1 MSWRIADQPRFAR
14 STDACGGAALSRR
27 ISVGPARGRDSTT
40 AVVADPEWL
49 GIADPPQALRP
60 CLSAHLA
67 GRRFAAADHLA
78 PPGRGRAANP
88 GTALRRAGAGGAG
101 HALRPAVHCRR
112 PAAIERRRGAPRRG
126 AAALAAI
133 FRRRPRLAPAPG
145 ARVCRR
151 APRTRRPP
159 LQNPQVG
166 ASLDDILYAADGHV
180 LM

>member
-49 GIADPPQALRP
+49 GIADPPHALRP

-67 GRRFAAADHLA
+67 GRRFAAADHHA
-78 PPGRGRAANP
+78 PPGRGRAAKP

-101 HALRPAVHCRR
+101 DARRPAVLCRR
-112 PAAIERRRGAPRRG
+112 PAAIASSRGAPHRG
-126 AAALAAI
+126 SAALSTI
-133 FRRRPRLAPAPG
+133 FRRHH
-145 ARVCRR
+145 
-151 APRTRRPP
+151 
-159 LQNPQVG
+159 
-166 ASLDDILYAADGHV
+166 SLDSGRGGGGAEAVALGAGSALCV
-180 LM
+180 ALP